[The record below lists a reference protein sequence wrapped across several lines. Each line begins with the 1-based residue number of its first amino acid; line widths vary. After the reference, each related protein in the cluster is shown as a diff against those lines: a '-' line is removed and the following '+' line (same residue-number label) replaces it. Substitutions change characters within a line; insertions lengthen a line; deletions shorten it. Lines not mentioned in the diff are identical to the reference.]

1 MVSSVLSF
9 YKSHSGGVLECKSFI
24 IFLIGSI
31 EQILRT
37 GISGIRS
44 TNVAE
49 LPSTLSGN
57 VHNMNVNNF

>member
-9 YKSHSGGVLECKSFI
+9 YKSHSGGILACKSFT

-37 GISGIRS
+37 GISGIKS
-44 TNVAE
+44 TNVAK
-49 LPSTLSGN
+49 LPSIAHCLET
-57 VHNMNVNNF
+57 FTI